1 TVKTENLNDL
11 WTLYNIIAK
20 NDKISARTYRRVVL
34 KEGSKGERKPM
45 SLKLKVESAAFHE
58 FSNRLRVK
66 GTIIEGPEDFVTYG
80 TYHTFNIEPNQKLT
94 INKEKWLKSEIKRL
108 KESSSFETDF
118 IMLIIAIET
127 GLATI
132 SLITN
137 FSHKRINTISLKDL
151 DEIFRL
157 ESNTFKK
164 DAFFKNSI
172 LNLIINNTFF
182 FKLINDDNSNEIVG
196 FIIVIQDQEYR
207 VNLINLL
214 ISKQYQNKGYGSHL
228 LKYTLNKIKE
238 MNNIEVIVLNV
249 NSKNKVAIRLYQ
261 KFGFQIVQKIENY
274 YRQMKSAYLMILKI

>member
-1 TVKTENLNDL
+1 MN
-11 WTLYNIIAK
+11 
-20 NDKISARTYRRVVL
+20 
-34 KEGSKGERKPM
+34 
-45 SLKLKVESAAFHE
+45 
-58 FSNRLRVK
+58 
-66 GTIIEGPEDFVTYG
+66 
-80 TYHTFNIEPNQKLT
+80 
-94 INKEKWLKSEIKRL
+94 
-108 KESSSFETDF
+108 
-118 IMLIIAIET
+118 
-127 GLATI
+127 
-132 SLITN
+132 
-137 FSHKRINTISLKDL
+137 INTASIKDL
-151 DEIFRL
+151 DEIFNL

-196 FIIVIQDQEYR
+196 FIIVIQDQEYS

-261 KFGFQIVQKIENY
+261 KFGFRIVQQIENY
-274 YRQMKSAYLMILKI
+274 YRQKKSAYLMILKI